1 MDEDLK
7 RLYAAELAHLRSHS
21 QEFARTGRFQ
31 RIAARLGLDAPE
43 EARDP
48 FVEWLLQGYAFLA
61 ARVQRRLEAES
72 PRFTQALLSVVYP
85 HLTAP
90 TPSMIVA
97 GVNMRPDPALLE
109 EGALLPRGASFELAR
124 AGGGGAGDRPIR
136 FTTARALRLFPVAV
150 EALRYLEGPAA
161 VRAAGA
167 SAPAPAAIAFDLVAT
182 PEAGALSALAADH
195 LDLFVGDRDGAGPDL
210 FEVTTACA
218 TRVEMAK
225 AGAAGPALSLAP
237 IGLDRTT
244 PCPLLP
250 GEETQPDE
258 TDALLPYGHRSFD
271 GWRLLHEF
279 LAFPDRFRFLRLGG
293 LRRAL
298 HGREG
303 RRATVLVLLNR
314 TAPELAQTLPE
325 DAIRTNCVPAVNLF
339 PLSANDVP
347 LAPQRTEHP
356 ILPDRR
362 ATDYEV
368 HTVLSVV
375 GTGPGGEAV
384 PFRPFYSIE
393 GLGDRLDGPRR
404 YWHVVRRARQRPDQR
419 ADRDRSLDLYAGTEA
434 FLGIVDHRGAPAAG
448 PAGPIR
454 SVGLDLLCSNRHRA
468 EHVLVDL
475 GDDSRLESDLALG
488 WSHVEVAAGPSAP
501 RAGLPE
507 GRRLWDAVSHLS
519 LNHLSLID
527 GERGERG
534 DAAAALRALLR
545 IYAPQSSERAQ
556 TLIDALA
563 DVSAAPTVRRAR
575 PLYDRPGDAAAPIAF
590 VRGLEATLV
599 FRDDA
604 EEACGLAMVLARVLA
619 GQADANSF
627 VETVLRRPDG
637 RERARFAP
645 EPGTRPA
652 P

>member
-1 MDEDLK
+1 MDDELK
-7 RLYAAELAHLRSHS
+7 RLYAAELAHLRSHA

-61 ARVQRRLEAES
+61 ARVQRRLEAEF

-85 HLTAP
+85 HLAAP

-97 GVNMRPDPALLE
+97 AANMRPDPALLE
-109 EGALLPRGASFELAR
+109 EGALLPRGAAFELSR
-124 AGGGGAGDRPIR
+124 GGGGAGDRPVR

-150 EALRYLEGPAA
+150 ESLRYLEGPAA

-167 SAPAPAAIAFDLVAT
+167 SRPAPAAIAFDLVAT

-210 FEVTTACA
+210 FEAVIAAA
-218 TRVEMAK
+218 TRVETAK
-225 AGAAGPALSLAP
+225 DGTALSLAP
-237 IGLDRTT
+237 LGLDRTT
-244 PCPLLP
+244 PCPRLP
-250 GEETQPDE
+250 GEETRPDE

-279 LAFPDRFRFLRLGG
+279 LAFPDRFRFLRLSG

-298 HGREG
+298 EGCEG
-303 RRATVLVLLNR
+303 RRASVLVLLNR
-314 TAPELAQTLPE
+314 TAPELARTLPE

-339 PLSANDVP
+339 PLSASDVS

-368 HTVLSVV
+368 HSILSV
-375 GTGPGGEAV
+375 TGAGPAGEAV

-393 GLGDRLDGPRR
+393 GLGDRLDGHRR
-404 YWHVVRRARQRPDQR
+404 YWHLVRRARQRPDVR
-419 ADRDRSLDLYAGTEA
+419 SDRDRSLDLYAGTEA

-448 PAGPIR
+448 PAGPVR

-468 EHVLVDL
+468 EHLLVDL
-475 GDDSRLESDLALG
+475 GADGRLESDLALG

-501 RAGLPE
+501 RAGLTE

-534 DAAAALRALLR
+534 DAAAALRALMR
-545 IYAPQSSERAQ
+545 IYAPQGSETAER
-556 TLIDALA
+556 LVDALA

-590 VRGLEATLV
+590 VRGLEAGLV

-604 EEACGLAMVLARVLA
+604 QEACGLALVLARVLA

-645 EPGTRPA
+645 ETGTRPA